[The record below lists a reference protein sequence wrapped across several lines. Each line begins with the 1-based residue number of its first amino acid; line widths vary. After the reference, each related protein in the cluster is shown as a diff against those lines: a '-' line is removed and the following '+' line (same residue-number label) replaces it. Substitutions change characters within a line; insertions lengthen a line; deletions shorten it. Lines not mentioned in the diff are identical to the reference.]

1 MLLQPFWLVPGMIT
15 GGEQRK
21 REKARRL
28 GMQCLNEKTALN
40 QRRLSEQTGGY
51 AMHSNPGADG
61 DDETA
66 GADAAA
72 AAPAGS
78 TEDSA
83 PPPGAAPKALL
94 VRGVTLRKSEAF
106 PPLLIV
112 PLCFL
117 LGSIALISST
127 RHTRERYAMHEGI
140 TAQFVDAPLTGPG
153 SDAVAFA
160 DVRSVEDWWV
170 WLEALV
176 PRVTAS
182 RHYGNFSG
190 TTMGSDV
197 AVVTLAQTRPGCAVP
212 AADLLGLRRQ
222 PRRLSYIHTTLG
234 GREHARRPKP
244 LYPNW
249 PPFLASGLCM
259 NTSGYTVT
267 AAPSNETLTSM
278 QSVVFANR
286 TALRLAAESA
296 LEQLAVLY
304 GHFVVTLARQL
315 GPPPPG
321 RQPGRGLSVEFAP
334 NATLCAFLCD
344 ERPGCGSWTVEEG
357 GATEPLC
364 TLFGLL
370 RSDPPPWE
378 PDGSGSGSDTPAVSR
393 RCVSGQVD
401 QISYGFG
408 KNWQCPTAAASP
420 RFSSRQ
426 DWSAPIDSGLLG
438 DLHLHS
444 LSSHCDVAGKRSAIT
459 PGDSWKV
466 CVNLG
471 DRYRGF
477 YPEVVPELRRLVSGP
492 P

>member
-1 MLLQPFWLVPGMIT
+1 VQH
-15 GGEQRK
+15 Q
-21 REKARRL
+21 
-28 GMQCLNEKTALN
+28 N

-66 GADAAA
+66 GAHADAAA
-72 AAPAGS
+72 TPAGS

-117 LGSIALISST
+117 LGSIALMSST

-140 TAQFVDAPLTGPG
+140 MAQFVNAPLTGPG

-160 DVRSVEDWWV
+160 DVRSVGDWWV

-182 RHYGNFSG
+182 RHFGNFSG
-190 TTMGSDV
+190 TTMGSD
-197 AVVTLAQTRPGCAVP
+197 AVLVTLAQTRPGCALP
-212 AADLLGLRRQ
+212 AADLLRLRRQ
-222 PRRLSYIHTTLG
+222 PMWFSYLDFTLG
-234 GREHARRPKP
+234 GREHARPPRP

-249 PPFLASGLCM
+249 PPFLVSGLCT

-267 AAPSNETLTSM
+267 VAPSNETLTAV
-278 QSVVFANR
+278 QSVTFANR
-286 TALRLAAESA
+286 TALRLEAESA
-296 LEQLAVLY
+296 LEQILAVHRTPLY
-304 GHFVVTLARQL
+304 VVTLARQL
-315 GPPPPG
+315 APPPPG

-357 GATEPLC
+357 GGTEPLC

-378 PDGSGSGSDTPAVSR
+378 PDGSGGGSGGGSGSDTPAVSR

-401 QISYGFG
+401 QISAGFG

-426 DWSAPIDSGLLG
+426 DWSAPLDSGQLG

-444 LSSHCDVAGKRSAIT
+444 LSSHCDAAGKRSAMT

-471 DRYRGF
+471 DTYRGF
-477 YPEVVPELRRLVSGP
+477 YPEVLPELRRLVSGP